1 MKTTFLAALAFT
13 ACSIFAGATQAT
25 AQGTI
30 PPASSAD
37 IQLTVPSGPPPGAP
51 VKPVAAVP
59 ETAPAAAPVAAP
71 VTTPVTT
78 PATAQTGLQLT
89 YNVSQKTKITSVSPE
104 SATYNKIILQYADE
118 QSAVDNVITLLP
130 DTLVIRAGN
139 DERIYDF
146 ARKVY
151 TVIDHKQKIYNVMLL
166 HTLPLA
172 RSNIRRQ
179 ATQTA
184 FDFETETQT
193 GKMVKTMSGV
203 ALDTN
208 GPLVD
213 LDALYAG
220 ASDNKSAHLIRF
232 SATPQGNVFDTDGGR
247 MASYTNSQT
256 AIPPE
261 LMKTYLRFLVYG
273 PAIHPDVEKQMGKT
287 SNAFDKLEYTTND
300 HAGRVTK
307 AEWKLAGAAPATTA
321 SKVPD
326 GYTEH
331 FSLDDTIN
339 AAMTIA
345 QKPGPDTDYFSKKV
359 KDYLK
364 AGDPLHAL
372 LALHEALLSLP
383 AEETKALDDLTLQVL
398 MAGGGDIVEG
408 TMLTL
413 TQVFT
418 TRGDIDLSNKALIRA
433 KKAAPDYTHLLDVF
447 RARNIHELIAIDE
460 KEGKPFNR
468 KEFNKSIKMYMNAI
482 TANPWLATAYADLGD
497 GLFGNGDSMLAW
509 TCWQEAVRMK
519 PDLSGLK
526 KLTELKATAEKQFPE
541 YF

>member
-13 ACSIFAGATQAT
+13 ACSVFAGATQAA

-71 VTTPVTT
+71 VTTP
-78 PATAQTGLQLT
+78 ATAQAGLQLT

-130 DTLVIRAGN
+130 DTLVIRAGD

-151 TVIDHKQKIYNVMLL
+151 TVIDHKQKIYNVMPL

-172 RSNIRRQ
+172 RSNMRRQ

-193 GKMVKTMSGV
+193 GKMVKTMSGI

-213 LDALYAG
+213 LDALYAS

-232 SATPQGNVFDTDGGR
+232 SATPQGNVFDTDAGR
-247 MASYTNSQT
+247 MTSYTTAKN

-261 LMKTYLRFLVYG
+261 LMKAYLRFLVYG
-273 PAIHPDVEKQMGKT
+273 PAIHPDVEKQIGKT
-287 SNAFDKLEYTTND
+287 DEAFDKLEYTTND

-307 AEWKLAGAAPATTA
+307 AEWKLAASAPVTVLP
-321 SKVPD
+321 KVPD
-326 GYTEH
+326 GYIEH

-345 QKPGPDTDYFSKKV
+345 QKPGPNADYFAKQV
-359 KDYLK
+359 KDYLQ

-372 LALHEALLSLP
+372 LAMHEMLLSLP
-383 AEETKALDDLTLQVL
+383 SKETDPLDNLTLQVL
-398 MAGGGDIVEG
+398 SAGGGDIVEG

-413 TQVFT
+413 TQTFT
-418 TRGDIDLSNKALIRA
+418 TRGDIELSNKALIRA

-447 RARNIHELIAIDE
+447 RARNIHELIVIDE
-460 KEGKPFNR
+460 KEGKPLNR

-509 TCWQEAVRMK
+509 SCWQEAERMK
-519 PDLSGLK
+519 PDLPGLK
-526 KLTELKATAEKQFPE
+526 KVADLKLNAEKQFPE

>member
-1 MKTTFLAALAFT
+1 MKTTFLAALAFA
-13 ACSIFAGATQAT
+13 ACSLFAGATQAT

-30 PPASSAD
+30 PPAASAD
-37 IQLTVPSGPPPGAP
+37 IELTVPSGPPPGAP
-51 VKPVAAVP
+51 AKPAAP
-59 ETAPAAAPVAAP
+59 EAAPAAAPAAAPVAAP
-71 VTTPVTT
+71 AA
-78 PATAQTGLQLT
+78 ATAQAGLQLT

-118 QSAVDNVITLLP
+118 ESAVDNVVTLLP
-130 DTLVIRAGN
+130 EMLVIRAGN

-146 ARKVY
+146 SKKIY
-151 TVIDHKQKIYNVMLL
+151 TVIDHGQKIYNVMPL

-172 RSNIRRQ
+172 RSNMRRQ
-179 ATQTA
+179 ATQKG

-193 GKMVKTMSGV
+193 GKMVKTMSGI

-213 LDALYAG
+213 LDALYAS
-220 ASDNKSAHLIRF
+220 ASDNKSAHLVRF
-232 SATPQGNVFDTDGGR
+232 TAAPQGGVFDTEAGR
-247 MASYTNSQT
+247 MASYTDGKT

-261 LMKTYLRFLVYG
+261 LVKTYLRFLVYG
-273 PAIHPDVEKQMGKT
+273 PVIHPDVEKQMGK
-287 SNAFDKLEYTTND
+287 SPDAFEKLEYTTND

-307 AEWKLAGAAPATTA
+307 AEWKLAGASPVTAAP
-321 SKVPD
+321 KVPD

-345 QKPGPDTDYFSKKV
+345 QKPGPNADYFAKQV
-359 KDYLK
+359 KDYLA

-372 LALHEALLSLP
+372 LAMHEMLLSLP
-383 AEETKALDDLTLQVL
+383 SKETDPLDNLTLQVL
-398 MAGGGDIVEG
+398 SAGGGDIVEG

-413 TQVFT
+413 TQTFT
-418 TRGDIDLSNKALIRA
+418 TRGDIELSNKALIRA

-447 RARNIHELIAIDE
+447 RARNIHEQIVIDE
-460 KEGKPFNR
+460 KEGKPFNV

-482 TANPWLATAYADLGD
+482 TANPWLATAYANLGD
-497 GLFGNGDSMLAW
+497 ALFGNGDSMLAW
-509 TCWQEAVRMK
+509 TCWQEAERMK
-519 PDLSGLK
+519 PDLPALK
-526 KLTELKATAEKQFPE
+526 KVADLKLNAEKQFPE

>member
-1 MKTTFLAALAFT
+1 MKTTFLAALAFA

-30 PPASSAD
+30 PPAASAD
-37 IQLTVPSGPPPGAP
+37 IQLTAPSGPPPSAP
-51 VKPVAAVP
+51 VKPAAP

-71 VTTPVTT
+71 VAA
-78 PATAQTGLQLT
+78 PATAQAGMQLT
-89 YNVSQKTKITSVSPE
+89 YSVSQKTKITSISPE
-104 SATYNKIILQYADE
+104 GAAYNKVILKYADE
-118 QSAVDNVITLLP
+118 ESTVDNVITLLP
-130 DTLVIRAGN
+130 DMLGIRAG
-139 DERIYDF
+139 DEERIYDF
-146 ARKVY
+146 AKKSY
-151 TVIDHKQKIYNVMLL
+151 TVIDHKQKIYNVMPL

-172 RSNIRRQ
+172 RTNMRRQ
-179 ATQTA
+179 ATQTG

-193 GKMVKTMSGV
+193 GKMVKTMSGI

-213 LDALYAG
+213 LDALYG
-220 ASDNKSAHLIRF
+220 SVYDSKSSHLIRF
-232 SATPQGNVFDTDGGR
+232 TPSAQGGTFDTDGGR
-247 MASYTNSQT
+247 MAAYTVSQT

-261 LMKTYLRFLVYG
+261 LLKTYLRFLVYG
-273 PAIHPDVEKQMGKT
+273 PAIHPDVEKQIGKST
-287 SNAFDKLEYTTND
+287 GAFDKLEYTTND

-307 AEWKLAGAAPATTA
+307 AEWKLASATPVTTLP
-321 SKVPD
+321 KVPD

-339 AAMTIA
+339 AAMSNA
-345 QKPGPDTDYFSKKV
+345 QKPGPDADYFAKQV

-372 LALHEALLSLP
+372 LALHEGMLSLP
-383 AEETKALDDLTLQVL
+383 GDKTKALEDLTMQVL

-413 TQVFT
+413 TQTFT
-418 TRGDIDLSNKALIRA
+418 TRGDIDLSNKALQRA

-447 RARNIHELIAIDE
+447 RARNIHELIVIDE

-482 TANPWLATAYADLGD
+482 TANPWLATAYASLGD
-497 GLFGNGDSMLAW
+497 GLFSNGDSMLAW
-509 TCWQEAVRMK
+509 TCWQEAERMK
-519 PDLSGLK
+519 PDLVGLK
-526 KLTELKATAEKQFPE
+526 TVTDLKINAEKQFSE

>member
-71 VTTPVTT
+71 VTTP
-78 PATAQTGLQLT
+78 ATAQAGLQLT

-130 DTLVIRAGN
+130 DTLVIRAGD

-151 TVIDHKQKIYNVMLL
+151 TVIDHKQKIYNVMPL

-172 RSNIRRQ
+172 RSNMRRQ

-193 GKMVKTMSGV
+193 GKMVKTMSGI

-213 LDALYAG
+213 LDALYAS

-232 SATPQGNVFDTDGGR
+232 SATPQGNVFDTDAGR
-247 MASYTNSQT
+247 MTSYTTAKT

-261 LMKTYLRFLVYG
+261 LMKAYLRFLVYG
-273 PAIHPDVEKQMGKT
+273 PAIHPDVEKQIGKT
-287 SNAFDKLEYTTND
+287 DEAFDKLEYTTND

-307 AEWKLAGAAPATTA
+307 AEWKLAASAPVTVLP
-321 SKVPD
+321 KVPD
-326 GYTEH
+326 GYIEH

-345 QKPGPDTDYFSKKV
+345 QKPGPNADYFAKQV
-359 KDYLK
+359 KDYLQ

-372 LALHEALLSLP
+372 LAMHEMLLSLP
-383 AEETKALDDLTLQVL
+383 SKETDPLDNLTLQVL
-398 MAGGGDIVEG
+398 SAGGGDIVEG

-413 TQVFT
+413 TQTFT
-418 TRGDIDLSNKALIRA
+418 TRGDIELSNKALIRA

-447 RARNIHELIAIDE
+447 RARNIHELIVIDE

-509 TCWQEAVRMK
+509 SCWQEAERMK
-519 PDLSGLK
+519 PDLPGLK
-526 KLTELKATAEKQFPE
+526 KVADLKLNAEKQFPE